1 MDSVS
6 VRLKHTFAYLNEIRF
21 NDNCMLKHLV
31 LSATQYSQV
40 IQIFDIFISDHRRNN
55 FIV

>member
-6 VRLKHTFAYLNEIRF
+6 VRLKHTFAYLNEI

-31 LSATQYSQV
+31 LSATQYSQL

-55 FIV
+55 FIA

>member
-40 IQIFDIFISDHRRNN
+40 IQIFDIFISDHRTNN
-55 FIV
+55 FIA